1 MYKPGTLT
9 ATIKMES
16 HCRSLGDYAKEHGIH
31 PFTAETDRK
40 FNIPRAVFGDTM
52 EVIAHIPEIGLIT
65 CRSDDGVF
73 YQIPLLF
80 VQNFV
85 LWDDFGL

>member
-9 ATIKMES
+9 ATVKMEH
-16 HCRSLGDYAKEHGIH
+16 HCKSMAEYAAKNGIH
-31 PFTAETDRK
+31 PFTSKTDRK
-40 FNIPRAVFGDTM
+40 FNLPSEVFGDTL
-52 EVIAHIPEIGLIT
+52 EVVSNVPEIGIVT

-85 LWDDFGL
+85 LWDDFGV